1 MVGQFPG
8 QILRTLPGETP
19 IVSPRHTEPLKYAPA
34 VHGLA
39 AMSSTQDA
47 VHEQIDRDIFLREAL
62 ARDFA
67 SPKALAQWLQRYRD
81 VEGSI
86 VAIVKAIERYD
97 LDTREEIP
105 FESAWEPLNHATVDQ
120 LGPACVAVVDK
131 TPEVQEDLPEVHE
144 RINSDHQEIL
154 LVIPSSEEITIV
166 FEPEHKD
173 DLREIFPPN
182 SITRFVQNL
191 HLFSVKPTGGPGPRP
206 QAPPTS
212 ALVTSLLSA
221 GVEVQYVINSYN
233 DVLILVESE
242 DYPATFRHLNDLA
255 HQELEPSEPE

>member
-1 MVGQFPG
+1 MP
-8 QILRTLPGETP
+8 
-19 IVSPRHTEPLKYAPA
+19 
-34 VHGLA
+34 
-39 AMSSTQDA
+39 STQDA

-62 ARDFA
+62 ARDYA

-81 VEGSI
+81 VDGSI
-86 VAIVKAIERYD
+86 AAIVKAIERYD

-105 FESAWEPLNHATVDQ
+105 YESAWEPLNHSTVDQ
-120 LGPACVAVVDK
+120 LGPACVAVVSK
-131 TPEVQEDLPEVHE
+131 TPEVQEDLPRVHE
-144 RINSDHQEIL
+144 QINSDHQEIL

-166 FEPEHKD
+166 CEPEHQD
-173 DLREIFPPN
+173 HLRDIFPPS
-182 SITRFVQNL
+182 SITRVVQDL
-191 HLFSVKPTGGPGPRP
+191 HLFSVKPTGGPGP

-255 HQELEPSEPE
+255 HQELEPNEPE